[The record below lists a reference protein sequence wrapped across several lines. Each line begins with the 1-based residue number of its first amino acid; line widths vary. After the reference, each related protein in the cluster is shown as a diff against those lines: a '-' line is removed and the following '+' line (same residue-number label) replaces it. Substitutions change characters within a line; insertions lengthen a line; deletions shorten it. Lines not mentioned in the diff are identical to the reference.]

1 MKLGENYNLK
11 RCCTLIAWRMLRSG
25 CLARDQNLPQSQP
38 HSQGPPWERVE
49 NENADFVYLLIQ
61 LAIFWEHFSI
71 SLGKT

>member
-1 MKLGENYNLK
+1 
-11 RCCTLIAWRMLRSG
+11 MLRSG
-25 CLARDQNLPQSQP
+25 CLARDQNLPRSQP